1 MPDLSIPE
9 MDMSESGITKMEI
22 YRNIIKSVA
31 DGALDYENKLII
43 QNLASSFPFDL
54 QFLLDFQNF
63 FLQVE
68 IH

>member
-1 MPDLSIPE
+1 

-43 QNLASSFPFDL
+43 QNLDSFPFDL
-54 QFLLDFQNF
+54 QFLLVFKT